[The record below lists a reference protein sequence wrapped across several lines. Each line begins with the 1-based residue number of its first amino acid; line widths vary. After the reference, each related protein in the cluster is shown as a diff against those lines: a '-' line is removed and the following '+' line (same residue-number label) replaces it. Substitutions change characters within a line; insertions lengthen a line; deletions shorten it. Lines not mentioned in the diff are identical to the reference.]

1 MHIFACFLLV
11 CIKKSEKLSD
21 ILNRGTGKQTDL
33 AFIFKEEIIMAG
45 IGATGSIGAYAA
57 QSDYSKSTKTKKP
70 EVFGTPDK
78 TAGTTGTGKTSET
91 AQTRGKT
98 EDYGRTIGQPELSE
112 KAAKYYEQLKKR
124 YGNYDFILVSRD
136 QKENAKANAAKYA
149 NGYKTVVLIDE
160 DKIEQMATDEKFR
173 KQYEG
178 ILSGAA
184 AQIQQLKTSLQSSG
198 AQVKGFGMQV
208 NDGGTLSFFA
218 VLKKSSAEQKAR
230 IEKKGEQ
237 KRAEKK
243 AAEKKAAKKE
253 KEEQLKEKRA
263 ESDDTEETVTITANS
278 IEELLSRIDTY
289 NFNTRSD
296 EVQTQSERQVGQNID
311 FRG

>member
-1 MHIFACFLLV
+1 M
-11 CIKKSEKLSD
+11 
-21 ILNRGTGKQTDL
+21 TGV
-33 AFIFKEEIIMAG
+33 G
-45 IGATGSIGAYAA
+45 VSSSIGAYAA
-57 QSDYSKSTKTKKP
+57 QSDYSKSTKAK
-70 EVFGTPDK
+70 E
-78 TAGTTGTGKTSET
+78 TANAAATTGTSE
-91 AQTRGKT
+91 AKQTKSTTGN
-98 EDYGRTIGQPELSE
+98 YGRTIGQPELSE
-112 KAAKYYEQLKKR
+112 KAAKYYEQLKKK

-136 QKENAKANAAKYA
+136 QKENAKANAAQYA
-149 NGYKTVVLIDE
+149 NSYKTVVLIDE

-184 AQIQQLKTSLQSSG
+184 AQMQQLKTSQQNSG
-198 AQVKGFGMQV
+198 ANVKGYGMQV

-230 IEKKGEQ
+230 IEKKSEQ
-237 KRAEKK
+237 KKAEKK

-253 KEEQLKEKRA
+253 KEERLKEKRT
-263 ESDDTEETVTITANS
+263 ESDDSEDTVTITAGS
-278 IEELLSRIDTY
+278 SDELLSKIDTY

>member
-1 MHIFACFLLV
+1 
-11 CIKKSEKLSD
+11 
-21 ILNRGTGKQTDL
+21 
-33 AFIFKEEIIMAG
+33 MAG
-45 IGATGSIGAYAA
+45 IGATGSVGAYAA

-230 IEKKGEQ
+230 IEKKAEQ
-237 KRAEKK
+237 KKTEKK

-263 ESDDTEETVTITANS
+263 ESDDTEETGTTEDTVTISAGS
-278 IEELLSRIDTY
+278 IEELLSKIETY

>member
-1 MHIFACFLLV
+1 MTEMGV
-11 CIKKSEKLSD
+11 S
-21 ILNRGTGKQTDL
+21 
-33 AFIFKEEIIMAG
+33 
-45 IGATGSIGAYAA
+45 SIGAYAA
-57 QSDYSKSTKTKKP
+57 QSDYSKNTKNKTMKDTTSAA
-70 EVFGTPDK
+70 G
-78 TAGTTGTGKTSET
+78 TAGTSEAKQTKGATGN
-91 AQTRGKT
+91 
-98 EDYGRTIGQPELSE
+98 YGRTIGQPELSE
-112 KAAKYYEQLKKR
+112 KAAKYYEQLKKK

-198 AQVKGFGMQV
+198 ANVKGFGMQV
-208 NDGGTLSFFA
+208 DDGGTLSFFA

-230 IEKKGEQ
+230 IEKKAEQ
-237 KRAEKK
+237 KKTEKKAAEKK

-253 KEEQLKEKRA
+253 KEERLKDKK
-263 ESDDTEETVTITANS
+263 SDKVADSKEEAGTEDTVTISAGS
-278 IEELLSRIDTY
+278 IEELLSKIETY

-296 EVQTQSERQVGQNID
+296 SVQTAGERQVGQNFD

>member
-1 MHIFACFLLV
+1 
-11 CIKKSEKLSD
+11 
-21 ILNRGTGKQTDL
+21 
-33 AFIFKEEIIMAG
+33 MAG

-78 TAGTTGTGKTSET
+78 TAGTTSTGKTSET
-91 AQTRGKT
+91 VQTRGKT
-98 EDYGRTIGQPELSE
+98 ADYGRIIGQPELSE
-112 KAAKYYEQLKKR
+112 KAAKYYEQLKKK

-136 QKENAKANAAKYA
+136 QKENAKANAAQYA
-149 NGYKTVVLIDE
+149 NSFKTVVLIDE
-160 DKIEQMATDEKFR
+160 DKIERMATDESYR

-184 AQIQQLKTSLQSSG
+184 AQLQRLKSSIEKSG
-198 AQVKGFGMQV
+198 ANVKGYGMLV

-218 VLKKSSAEQKAR
+218 VLKKSSADQKAR

-253 KEEQLKEKRA
+253 KEERLKDKK
-263 ESDDTEETVTITANS
+263 SDKIADSKEEAGTEDTVTISAGS
-278 IEELLSRIDTY
+278 IEELLTKIEAY

-296 EVQTQSERQVGQNID
+296 SVQTAGERQVGQNFD

>member
-1 MHIFACFLLV
+1 M
-11 CIKKSEKLSD
+11 
-21 ILNRGTGKQTDL
+21 T
-33 AFIFKEEIIMAG
+33 EIG
-45 IGATGSIGAYAA
+45 VSSIAAYAA
-57 QSDYSKSTKTKKP
+57 QSDYSKNTKNKTMKDTTSAA
-70 EVFGTPDK
+70 G
-78 TAGTTGTGKTSET
+78 TAGTSEAKQTKGTTGN
-91 AQTRGKT
+91 
-98 EDYGRTIGQPELSE
+98 YGRTIGQPELSE
-112 KAAKYYEQLKKR
+112 KAAKYYEQLKKK

-198 AQVKGFGMQV
+198 ANVKGFGMQV

-243 AAEKKAAKKE
+243 ATEKKAAKKE
-253 KEEQLKEKRA
+253 KEERLKDKK
-263 ESDDTEETVTITANS
+263 SDKVADSKEEAGTEDTVTISAGS
-278 IEELLSRIDTY
+278 IEELLPKIETY

-296 EVQTQSERQVGQNID
+296 SVQTASERQVGQNFD

>member
-1 MHIFACFLLV
+1 
-11 CIKKSEKLSD
+11 
-21 ILNRGTGKQTDL
+21 
-33 AFIFKEEIIMAG
+33 
-45 IGATGSIGAYAA
+45 
-57 QSDYSKSTKTKKP
+57 
-70 EVFGTPDK
+70 
-78 TAGTTGTGKTSET
+78 
-91 AQTRGKT
+91 
-98 EDYGRTIGQPELSE
+98 
-112 KAAKYYEQLKKR
+112 
-124 YGNYDFILVSRD
+124 
-136 QKENAKANAAKYA
+136 
-149 NGYKTVVLIDE
+149 
-160 DKIEQMATDEKFR
+160 MATDEKFR

-230 IEKKGEQ
+230 IEKKAEQ
-237 KRAEKK
+237 KKSEKK

-253 KEEQLKEKRA
+253 KEERLKDKK
-263 ESDDTEETVTITANS
+263 SDKVSDSKEEAGTEDTVTISAGS
-278 IEELLSRIDTY
+278 IEELLSKIETY

-296 EVQTQSERQVGQNID
+296 SVQTADERQVGQNFD

>member
-1 MHIFACFLLV
+1 
-11 CIKKSEKLSD
+11 
-21 ILNRGTGKQTDL
+21 
-33 AFIFKEEIIMAG
+33 MAG
-45 IGATGSIGAYAA
+45 IGATGSVGAYAA

-112 KAAKYYEQLKKR
+112 KAAKYYEQLKKK
-124 YGNYDFILVSRD
+124 YGNYDFILVSGD

-230 IEKKGEQ
+230 IEKKAEQ
-237 KRAEKK
+237 KKTEKK

-253 KEEQLKEKRA
+253 KEERLKDKK
-263 ESDDTEETVTITANS
+263 SDTVTISARS
-278 IEELLSRIDTY
+278 IEELLSKIETY

-296 EVQTQSERQVGQNID
+296 SVQTADERQVGQNFD

>member
-1 MHIFACFLLV
+1 MTEV
-11 CIKKSEKLSD
+11 GVS
-21 ILNRGTGKQTDL
+21 
-33 AFIFKEEIIMAG
+33 
-45 IGATGSIGAYAA
+45 SIGAYAA
-57 QSDYSKSTKTKKP
+57 QSDYSKNTKNKTTKDT
-70 EVFGTPDK
+70 VSAAG
-78 TAGTTGTGKTSET
+78 TAGTSEAKQTMGTTGN
-91 AQTRGKT
+91 
-98 EDYGRTIGQPELSE
+98 YGQTIGQPELSE
-112 KAAKYYEQLKKR
+112 KAAKYYEQLKKK

-230 IEKKGEQ
+230 IEKKAEQ
-237 KRAEKK
+237 KKTEKKAEQKKTEKK

-253 KEEQLKEKRA
+253 KEERLKDKK
-263 ESDDTEETVTITANS
+263 SDKVADSKEEAGTEDTVTISAGS
-278 IEELLSRIDTY
+278 IEELLSKIEIY

-296 EVQTQSERQVGQNID
+296 SVQTAGERQVGQNFD

>member
-1 MHIFACFLLV
+1 M
-11 CIKKSEKLSD
+11 
-21 ILNRGTGKQTDL
+21 T
-33 AFIFKEEIIMAG
+33 EIG
-45 IGATGSIGAYAA
+45 VSSIAAYAA
-57 QSDYSKSTKTKKP
+57 QSDYSKNTKNKTMKDTTSAA
-70 EVFGTPDK
+70 G
-78 TAGTTGTGKTSET
+78 TAGTSEAKQTKGTTGN
-91 AQTRGKT
+91 
-98 EDYGRTIGQPELSE
+98 YGRTIGQPELSE
-112 KAAKYYEQLKKR
+112 KAAKYYEQLKKK
-124 YGNYDFILVSRD
+124 YGNYDFIMVSRD

-198 AQVKGFGMQV
+198 ANVKGFGMQV

-253 KEEQLKEKRA
+253 KEERLKDKK
-263 ESDDTEETVTITANS
+263 SDKVADSKEEAGTEDTVTISAGS
-278 IEELLSRIDTY
+278 IEELLSKIETY

-296 EVQTQSERQVGQNID
+296 SVQTASERQVGQNFD

>member
-1 MHIFACFLLV
+1 MGTTVGTSEVSNTAATAYAESTQ
-11 CIKKSEKLSD
+11 KKSKV
-21 ILNRGTGKQTDL
+21 N
-33 AFIFKEEIIMAG
+33 
-45 IGATGSIGAYAA
+45 
-57 QSDYSKSTKTKKP
+57 
-70 EVFGTPDK
+70 
-78 TAGTTGTGKTSET
+78 GKT
-91 AQTRGKT
+91 
-98 EDYGRTIGQPELSE
+98 IGEPQLSE
-112 KAAKYYEQLKKR
+112 KGAKYYEQLKAK

-198 AQVKGFGMQV
+198 ANVKGFGMQV

-230 IEKKGEQ
+230 IEKKAEQ
-237 KRAEKK
+237 KKTEKK

-253 KEEQLKEKRA
+253 KEERLKDKK
-263 ESDDTEETVTITANS
+263 SDTVTISAGS
-278 IEELLSRIDTY
+278 IEELLSKIETY

-296 EVQTQSERQVGQNID
+296 SVQTAGERQVGQNFD

>member
-1 MHIFACFLLV
+1 
-11 CIKKSEKLSD
+11 
-21 ILNRGTGKQTDL
+21 
-33 AFIFKEEIIMAG
+33 
-45 IGATGSIGAYAA
+45 
-57 QSDYSKSTKTKKP
+57 
-70 EVFGTPDK
+70 
-78 TAGTTGTGKTSET
+78 
-91 AQTRGKT
+91 
-98 EDYGRTIGQPELSE
+98 
-112 KAAKYYEQLKKR
+112 
-124 YGNYDFILVSRD
+124 
-136 QKENAKANAAKYA
+136 
-149 NGYKTVVLIDE
+149 
-160 DKIEQMATDEKFR
+160 MATDEKFR

-198 AQVKGFGMQV
+198 ANVKGFGMQV

-218 VLKKSSAEQKAR
+218 VLKKSSADQKAR

-253 KEEQLKEKRA
+253 KEERIKDKK
-263 ESDDTEETVTITANS
+263 SDTVTISARS
-278 IEELLSRIDTY
+278 IEELLSKIETY

-296 EVQTQSERQVGQNID
+296 SVQTAGERQVGQNFD

>member
-1 MHIFACFLLV
+1 
-11 CIKKSEKLSD
+11 
-21 ILNRGTGKQTDL
+21 
-33 AFIFKEEIIMAG
+33 MAG

-57 QSDYSKSTKTKKP
+57 QSDYSKSTKTKKS
-70 EVFGTPDK
+70 EAFGTPDK

-230 IEKKGEQ
+230 IEKK
-237 KRAEKK
+237 

-253 KEEQLKEKRA
+253 KEERLKDKK
-263 ESDDTEETVTITANS
+263 SDKVADSKEEAGTEDTVTISAGS
-278 IEELLSRIDTY
+278 IEELLSKIETY

-296 EVQTQSERQVGQNID
+296 SVQTADERQVGQNFD

>member
-1 MHIFACFLLV
+1 
-11 CIKKSEKLSD
+11 
-21 ILNRGTGKQTDL
+21 
-33 AFIFKEEIIMAG
+33 MAG
-45 IGATGSIGAYAA
+45 IGATGSVGAYAA

-198 AQVKGFGMQV
+198 AQVK
-208 NDGGTLSFFA
+208 
-218 VLKKSSAEQKAR
+218 
-230 IEKKGEQ
+230 
-237 KRAEKK
+237 
-243 AAEKKAAKKE
+243 AAKKE

>member
-1 MHIFACFLLV
+1 M
-11 CIKKSEKLSD
+11 
-21 ILNRGTGKQTDL
+21 T
-33 AFIFKEEIIMAG
+33 EIG
-45 IGATGSIGAYAA
+45 VSSIAAYAA
-57 QSDYSKSTKTKKP
+57 QSDYSKNTKNKTTQDTTNAA
-70 EVFGTPDK
+70 G
-78 TAGTTGTGKTSET
+78 TAGTSEAKQTKGTTGN
-91 AQTRGKT
+91 
-98 EDYGRTIGQPELSE
+98 YGGTIGQPELSE
-112 KAAKYYEQLKKR
+112 KAAKYYEQLKKK

-136 QKENAKANAAKYA
+136 QKENAKANAAQYA
-149 NGYKTVVLIDE
+149 NSYKTVVLIDE

-218 VLKKSSAEQKAR
+218 VLKKSTAEQKTR
-230 IEKKGEQ
+230 IEKKAEQ
-237 KRAEKK
+237 KKTEKKAAEKK

-263 ESDDTEETVTITANS
+263 ESDDTEETVTITAGS

-296 EVQTQSERQVGQNID
+296 SVQTRSEKQIGQNID

>member
-1 MHIFACFLLV
+1 
-11 CIKKSEKLSD
+11 
-21 ILNRGTGKQTDL
+21 
-33 AFIFKEEIIMAG
+33 MAG
-45 IGATGSIGAYAA
+45 IGATGSVGAYAA

-160 DKIEQMATDEKFR
+160 EKFR

-230 IEKKGEQ
+230 IEKKAEQ
-237 KRAEKK
+237 KKTEKK

-253 KEEQLKEKRA
+253 KEERLKDKK
-263 ESDDTEETVTITANS
+263 SDKVADSKEEAGTEDTVTISAGS
-278 IEELLSRIDTY
+278 IEELLSKIETY

-296 EVQTQSERQVGQNID
+296 SVQTADERQVGQNFD

>member
-1 MHIFACFLLV
+1 
-11 CIKKSEKLSD
+11 
-21 ILNRGTGKQTDL
+21 
-33 AFIFKEEIIMAG
+33 MAG

-57 QSDYSKSTKTKKP
+57 QSDYSKSTKTKKS
-70 EVFGTPDK
+70 EAFGTPDK

-98 EDYGRTIGQPELSE
+98 ADYGRTIGQPELSE

-198 AQVKGFGMQV
+198 AQV

-230 IEKKGEQ
+230 IEKKAEQ
-237 KRAEKK
+237 KKTEKK

-253 KEEQLKEKRA
+253 KEERLKDKK
-263 ESDDTEETVTITANS
+263 SDKVADSKEEAGTEDTVTISAGS
-278 IEELLSRIDTY
+278 IEELLSKIETY

-296 EVQTQSERQVGQNID
+296 SVQTAGERQVGQNFD